1 MDTPYGK
8 TSDAIS
14 LVTVGD
20 KKVAFMPRHG
30 KDHTLNP
37 SEINYRANI
46 DGFCS
51 AGNPGIDLTLL
62 RRFAAS
68 GNRTWRF
75 CSHGSCFINMT
86 SGRKDTFNESP
97 NVVHLSSADPY
108 DPGLRQIALE
118 EAEKLGIK
126 THDGGHCCSG

>member
-1 MDTPYGK
+1 MLYYKADIGVIGGSGLYELYPDVKKIDVDTPYGK

-30 KDHTLNP
+30 KDHTLN
-37 SEINYRANI
+37 
-46 DGFCS
+46 
-51 AGNPGIDLTLL
+51 L

-75 CSHGSCFINMT
+75 CRH
-86 SGRKDTFNESP
+86 RP
-97 NVVHLSSADPY
+97 VH
-108 DPGLRQIALE
+108 
-118 EAEKLGIK
+118 
-126 THDGGHCCSG
+126 

>member
-1 MDTPYGK
+1 MLYYKADIGVIGGSGLYELYPDVKKIDVDTPYGK

-30 KDHTLNP
+30 KDHPLNP
-37 SEINYRANI
+37 SAINYRANI
-46 DGFCS
+46 DAF
-51 AGNPGIDLTLL
+51 AQLGIDLTLL

-75 CSHGSCFINMT
+75 CRH
-86 SGRKDTFNESP
+86 RP
-97 NVVHLSSADPY
+97 VH
-108 DPGLRQIALE
+108 
-118 EAEKLGIK
+118 
-126 THDGGHCCSG
+126 